1 MLKFKVA
8 CLKSLSK
15 DDIISFYTHYI
26 ASTKSRKKLSCH
38 VVSTCE
44 TDAEENDSSTA
55 VEELSVEESSLLKSP
70 DTHLITNV
78 TSFKAT
84 LPLFPLLQPFVH
96 PEVFKRP
103 NSSKS
108 AAVVET

>member
-15 DDIISFYTHYI
+15 DDIISFYTHHI

-70 DTHLITNV
+70 DTHLITDV
-78 TSFKAT
+78 TSFKLSIERIESINVNEKEKT
-84 LPLFPLLQPFVH
+84 SCLHEFSLF
-96 PEVFKRP
+96 
-103 NSSKS
+103 
-108 AAVVET
+108 